1 METKA
6 NYILIG
12 AFTLVGIAG
21 ILALLF
27 WFARVELDRQFAIYE
42 IEFTTVLGLGRAS
55 EVRFGGLLVGQV
67 TDLRLSP
74 GGTGAILVEI
84 QVDAAT
90 PVRVD
95 SLATIAAQ
103 GVTGVSF
110 VALDAGSP
118 DAPPLAE
125 VSEATPPRIPAGQ
138 SMMQS
143 LSQDAPALL
152 AEALTV
158 ARQLNTLLDTEN
170 RDRVDRILRNSE
182 DASAARSQTLRDLSE
197 TTGAATGLVGE
208 ARRFNDGWETLV
220 ARLGGLADGAD
231 ATLSRLDD
239 LAEEAGVLLG
249 DGSDTLRATT
259 DIVAEADRYLDEEAS
274 LASEG
279 LRLLLV
285 DLRREIGD
293 LSEEAR
299 PALAPPSARRA
310 PPRRTG

>member
-12 AFTLVGIAG
+12 AFTLAGIAG

-42 IEFTTVLGLGRAS
+42 VEFTTVSGLGRAS

-95 SLATIAAQ
+95 SLATIEAQ

-118 DAPPLAE
+118 DAPLLAE
-125 VSEATPPRIPAGQ
+125 VSEDTPPRIPAGQ
-138 SMMQS
+138 SMMQL

-170 RDRVDRILRNSE
+170 RDRVDLILRNSE
-182 DASAARSQTLRDLSE
+182 DASITSAMRRSPGILWVTVAFRPWRLSIAA
-197 TTGAATGLVGE
+197 
-208 ARRFNDGWETLV
+208 
-220 ARLGGLADGAD
+220 
-231 ATLSRLDD
+231 
-239 LAEEAGVLLG
+239 
-249 DGSDTLRATT
+249 
-259 DIVAEADRYLDEEAS
+259 IS
-274 LASEG
+274 LAG
-279 LRLLLV
+279 
-285 DLRREIGD
+285 
-293 LSEEAR
+293 
-299 PALAPPSARRA
+299 
-310 PPRRTG
+310 